1 MTIRNRVWEE
11 LYWSKLCI
19 LCILRY
25 TARHRRYNRWYATFI
40 AFTASIGAFGYLKFH
55 IAPLISTV
63 LIGVVS
69 LAKAIFPSL
78 LQKEEEL
85 SSLDVI
91 TDFYVEYMTQLEHL
105 FYKFQN
111 NLFDKTD
118 ELNDNIAAEEFFK
131 LKEKECDKQ
140 SLMNKLLRKIRKKE
154 HECLNKEAT
163 EYVNRVYFNK
173 YEESEQ

>member
-19 LCILRY
+19 LSIMRY
-25 TARHRRYNRWYATFI
+25 TARHRRYNRWYASFI
-40 AFTASIGAFGYLKFH
+40 ALTASIGAFGYLKFQLAPF
-55 IAPLISTV
+55 IASV

-105 FYKFQN
+105 FYMYQN
-111 NLFDKTD
+111 SIFDKD
-118 ELNDNIAAEEFFK
+118 EERNDNLAAEEFFK
-131 LKEKECDKQ
+131 LKETECDKQ
-140 SLMNKLLRKIRKKE
+140 SLMNKLLRKISKKE
-154 HECLNKEAT
+154 HGLLNQEAT

-173 YEESEQ
+173 YDDYGK

>member
-40 AFTASIGAFGYLKFH
+40 AFTASIGAFGYLKYQF
-55 IAPLISTV
+55 APLISSV

-105 FYKFQN
+105 FYTVVQITKSGAIN
-111 NLFDKTD
+111 STYRWSITHI
-118 ELNDNIAAEEFFK
+118 LNIWD
-131 LKEKECDKQ
+131 
-140 SLMNKLLRKIRKKE
+140 
-154 HECLNKEAT
+154 
-163 EYVNRVYFNK
+163 
-173 YEESEQ
+173 